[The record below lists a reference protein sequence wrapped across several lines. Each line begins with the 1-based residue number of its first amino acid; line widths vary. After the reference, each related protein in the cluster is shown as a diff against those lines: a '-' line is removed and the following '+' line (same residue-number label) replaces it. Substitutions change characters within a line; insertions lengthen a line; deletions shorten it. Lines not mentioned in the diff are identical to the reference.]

1 MATIDGHDVTRRRV
15 LAGSAAALALP
26 GLAFSGLALPRSA
39 RAQGAVKPR
48 LTIISQWS
56 AGSDGA
62 AITALGK
69 LFDQNG
75 GNWQHSPVPGF
86 TTEMM
91 NKLRA
96 EILAGDPP
104 AVSQLKGPE
113 IAAWS
118 KIAPTVDISA
128 LVKAAGY
135 EPKVPVELAKTCQP
149 AGHWIALPL
158 QVYRINTLFLSTKG
172 MQRAGVAKAP
182 TNWAEFNDA
191 AAKMQ
196 AAGMTPVANGGIRWD
211 DGMKFEIALA
221 GISPDAYR
229 RAIMQ
234 LDMPTL
240 KGKEVLAAF
249 VQLRKIANW
258 MNPNIAAQSWNTN
271 LPAFVKGDMGML
283 LMGGWAQGNMLN
295 AGATPADFSSG
306 PGPQDSGSHCF
317 DLNADSFI
325 FWKNKAPDLQAG
337 QTLFANLVMQPA
349 TQEMY
354 SKITGS
360 IPARTDVDLT
370 GAGFT
375 DGQRNAAAGLVDA
388 IKNDRVVL
396 SLAHN
401 MAQPNQI
408 SAAMID
414 VLTEFV
420 HNKAIAPEDGQKR
433 LVDAVSGA
441 L

>member
-1 MATIDGHDVTRRRV
+1 MPTTTRRSL
-15 LAGSAAALALP
+15 LAGSAALLATPSL
-26 GLAFSGLALPRSA
+26 A
-39 RAQGAVKPR
+39 RAADAAKPR

-69 LFDQNG
+69 LFEQHG
-75 GNWQHSPVPGF
+75 GVWQHNPVPGF

-104 AVSQLKGPE
+104 ACSQLKGPE

-118 KIAPTVDISA
+118 KIAPTVDISPQ
-128 LVKAAGY
+128 VKAAGY
-135 EPKVPVELAKTCQP
+135 EPKVPTELAKTCQP

-172 MQRAGVAKAP
+172 MQRAGVSKAP
-182 TNWAEFNDA
+182 TNWAEFNA
-191 AAKMQ
+191 AAEKMQ
-196 AAGMTPVANGGIRWD
+196 AAGMTPIANGGIRWD
-211 DGMKFEIALA
+211 DGMKWEIALA
-221 GISPDAYR
+221 GISPEVYR
-229 RAIMQ
+229 KAIME
-234 LDMPTL
+234 LDTDAL
-240 KGKEVLAAF
+240 KSKEVLAAF
-249 VQLRKIANW
+249 VQLRKISNW
-258 MNPNIAAQSWNTN
+258 MNPNIAAQSWVAN
-271 LPAFVKGDMGML
+271 LPAFVKGDMGMV

-295 AGATPADFSSG
+295 AGAMPADFSSG
-306 PGPQDSGSHCF
+306 PGPQDSGTPCF

-325 FWKNKAPDLQAG
+325 FWKTNEPDLQAG
-337 QTLFANLVMQPA
+337 QKLFADLVMQPA

-360 IPARTDVDLT
+360 IPARTDVDLS
-370 GAGFT
+370 ASGFT
-375 DGQRNAAAGLVDA
+375 DGQRNSAAGLVDA
-388 IKNDRVVL
+388 IKNQRVVL

-401 MAQPNQI
+401 MAQPNGVT
-408 SAAMID
+408 AAMID

-420 HNKAIAPEDGQKR
+420 HNKGIAPEDAQKR
-433 LVDAVSGA
+433 LVSAVQSA
-441 L
+441 T

>member
-1 MATIDGHDVTRRRV
+1 MPIITRRHV
-15 LAGSAAALALP
+15 LAGSAALLAAP
-26 GLAFSGLALPRSA
+26 GLA
-39 RAQGAVKPR
+39 RAEEAVKPR

-62 AITALGK
+62 AISALGK
-69 LFDQNG
+69 LFEQHG
-75 GNWQHSPVPGF
+75 GVWQHNPVPGF

-96 EILAGDPP
+96 QILAGDPP
-104 AVSQLKGPE
+104 AASQLKGPE

-118 KIAPTVDISA
+118 KIAPTVDISPE
-128 LVKAAGY
+128 VTAAGY
-135 EPKVPVELAKTCQP
+135 ADKVPVELAKTCQP

-158 QVYRINTLFLSTKG
+158 QVYRINTLFMSTKG
-172 MQRAGVAKAP
+172 MQRAGVTKAP
-182 TNWAEFNDA
+182 TNWAEFNQVA
-191 AAKMQ
+191 EKMA

-221 GISPDAYR
+221 GISPEIYR
-229 RAIMQ
+229 KALMQ
-234 LDMPTL
+234 LDPGAL
-240 KGKEVLAAF
+240 KSKEVLAAF

-258 MNPNIAAQSWNTN
+258 MNPNIAAQSWQVN
-271 LPAFVKGDMGML
+271 LPAFLKGDMGMV

-306 PGPQDSGSHCF
+306 PGPQDSGSPCF

-325 FWKNKAPDLQAG
+325 FWKTKAPDLQAG
-337 QTLFANLVMQPA
+337 QKLFAELVMQPA

-360 IPARTDVDLT
+360 IPARTDVDLS
-370 GAGFT
+370 GQGFT
-375 DGQRNAAAGLVDA
+375 DGQRNASAGLVDA
-388 IKNDRVVL
+388 IKNNRVVL

-420 HNKAIAPEDGQKR
+420 HNKNVAPEDGQKK
-433 LVDAVSGA
+433 LVQAVEDAT
-441 L
+441 